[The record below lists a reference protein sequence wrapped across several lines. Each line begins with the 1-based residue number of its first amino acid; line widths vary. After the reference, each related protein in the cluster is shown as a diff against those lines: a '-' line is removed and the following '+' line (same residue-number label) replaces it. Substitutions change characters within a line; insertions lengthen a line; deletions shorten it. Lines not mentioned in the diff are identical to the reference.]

1 MSAVSANNARTRG
14 SNAVNDV
21 DAGFRRYFGGAS
33 EATAAVTVF
42 LAMPNLRAIAAF
54 GTPSAASL
62 LISAQSSMV
71 ITLQS
76 LKSAHFPS
84 AVTAQFSSAVDTAAD
99 GQDSGGG
106 AQNAAAAIAV
116 SDRSLLVR
124 SCFALS
130 RRSSVWY

>member
-1 MSAVSANNARTRG
+1 MA
-14 SNAVNDV
+14 DV
-21 DAGFRRYFGGAS
+21 VDQFGD

-84 AVTAQFSSAVDTAAD
+84 AVTAQFSSAVDTSTSSSPNHAA
-99 GQDSGGG
+99 
-106 AQNAAAAIAV
+106 
-116 SDRSLLVR
+116 
-124 SCFALS
+124 
-130 RRSSVWY
+130 RRSGT